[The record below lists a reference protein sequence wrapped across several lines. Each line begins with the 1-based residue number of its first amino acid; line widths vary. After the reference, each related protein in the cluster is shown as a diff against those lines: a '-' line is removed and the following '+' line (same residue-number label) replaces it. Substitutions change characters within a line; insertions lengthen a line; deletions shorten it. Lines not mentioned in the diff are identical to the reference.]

1 RHCEAE
7 LNECNSRPCLHGGS
21 CTDFVGYYRC
31 SCPAGFAGPDC
42 EADVDACMQ
51 LNVTC
56 PAGMLC
62 VDAPEGLRY
71 TCRRPCP
78 RTIQPCAN
86 GGRCFLSGGT
96 GYSCVCTAGWTGPNC
111 LVNINECVQH
121 RCQNGATCVDKVA
134 GYRTLCVIP
143 FKACSCLSTCSCQ
156 CDHGYTGVHCE
167 LNIDHCLGHRC
178 SEHGVCLDQRH
189 NYTCRCTPGYEG
201 ALCEIESD
209 ECRSSPCANGAT
221 CVDSVANYWCLCA
234 SGFEGG
240 GQDSVQASPV
250 PPHQTRSSMSLW
262 SSLCALVCG
271 HVGTG
276 RGRPQTVPTKLGAW
290 NEMIVPLT
298 GTKGRSL
305 TPEHH
310 PHTIIPPPPNVTLGT
325 VQSDQYRP
333 PGTAKPRLI
342 HRITRRRS
350 VIGHS
355 REHAST
361 ALESRGGALHHGTP
375 RSALRLVM

>member
-1 RHCEAE
+1 
-7 LNECNSRPCLHGGS
+7 
-21 CTDFVGYYRC
+21 
-31 SCPAGFAGPDC
+31 
-42 EADVDACMQ
+42 MQ

-156 CDHGYTGVHCE
+156 CDHGYMGVHCE

-234 SGFEGG
+234 SGFEGRTCSENTDDCWSMPCLNG
-240 GQDSVQASPV
+240 GSCVDLINDYICICPLGEYSP
-250 PPHQTRSSMSLW
+250 PRPSIKHP
-262 SSLCALVCG
+262 CLV
-271 HVGTG
+271 
-276 RGRPQTVPTKLGAW
+276 
-290 NEMIVPLT
+290 
-298 GTKGRSL
+298 S
-305 TPEHH
+305 
-310 PHTIIPPPPNVTLGT
+310 
-325 VQSDQYRP
+325 YR
-333 PGTAKPRLI
+333 
-342 HRITRRRS
+342 
-350 VIGHS
+350 
-355 REHAST
+355 
-361 ALESRGGALHHGTP
+361 RGGANAP
-375 RSALRLVM
+375 D